1 MSYFKDNGEVF
12 QSNRIVRNST
22 IDINETGLNSG
33 NILKVDHFNHG
44 MYSATNKVKLTDIT
58 SDTTPSTLSAPLSR
72 DETGVISVASTV
84 PFQKFEGIDVNG
96 TTGYIGYVKIGDEII
111 GYRDTAGGV
120 LTIAS
125 DAGSIRG
132 VDNTISVS
140 HNQGTTVEKYELGG
154 VSTRRL
160 EVSGISLTDNVE
172 LDHYHLSFDRSANGA
187 DRSSDSVNGDKPELS
202 FKVDSFESPP
212 AVGGSLVKG
221 TQNILYS
228 ALVPRYSAITPSG
241 VDGSKTGITG
251 SIRTISGTSVDGS
264 ENSFDDRGFENIQI
278 NTINS
283 LDDVAIVASKINE
296 NEYLPT
302 LPRNKSFTTILDF
315 SSNNQYI
322 SPIIYLSESKTEF
335 INHRINN
342 PIGLESYPSDNR
354 VNSFLDDPHSSAYY
368 SNTVGLKN
376 PASSLKILISAV
388 RPAETDIRVLYHL
401 IKADS
406 DEIMQGFELFPGFKN
421 IDQSD
426 AFGDSVKDPDKNDGR
441 SDSFV
446 NPSTEDEFLEYQFT
460 ADNLDLFIGYTIKI
474 VMVSTSQAKTPKIK
488 ELRSIAV
495 R

>member
-1 MSYFKDNGEVF
+1 M
-12 QSNRIVRNST
+12 
-22 IDINETGLNSG
+22 
-33 NILKVDHFNHG
+33 
-44 MYSATNKVKLTDIT
+44 
-58 SDTTPSTLSAPLSR
+58 
-72 DETGVISVASTV
+72 
-84 PFQKFEGIDVNG
+84 
-96 TTGYIGYVKIGDEII
+96 
-111 GYRDTAGGV
+111 
-120 LTIAS
+120 
-125 DAGSIRG
+125 
-132 VDNTISVS
+132 
-140 HNQGTTVEKYELGG
+140 
-154 VSTRRL
+154 
-160 EVSGISLTDNVE
+160 
-172 LDHYHLSFDRSANGA
+172 
-187 DRSSDSVNGDKPELS
+187 
-202 FKVDSFESPP
+202 
-212 AVGGSLVKG
+212 VKG

-241 VDGSKTGITG
+241 VDGSRTGITG

-354 VNSFLDDPHSSAYY
+354 VNSFLDDPHSSVYY

-406 DEIMQGFELFPGFKN
+406 DEIMQEFELFPGFKN
-421 IDQSD
+421 IDQ
-426 AFGDSVKDPDKNDGR
+426 GDSVKDPDKNDGR

-495 R
+495 RWKK